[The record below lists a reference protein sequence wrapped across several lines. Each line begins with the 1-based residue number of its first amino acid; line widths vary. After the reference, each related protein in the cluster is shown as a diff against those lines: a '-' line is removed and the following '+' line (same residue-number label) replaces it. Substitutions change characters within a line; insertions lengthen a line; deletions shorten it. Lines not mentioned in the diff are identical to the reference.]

1 MKLPSLYSALM
12 IAAAAPTMAQNYHPA
27 FDPAA
32 LDDKSVGSPNKVMV
46 LGTPHLSQ
54 LPDSFRLEMVEP
66 LVTRLVRWAPTVVAV
81 EDNSGLLCD
90 RMRRMSERY
99 ADAIESYCFDPSVAG
114 SVTGLTVPEANA
126 KVETMLAD
134 WPIDPS
140 PGMRR
145 ELAAAFLAAGE
156 PGSAVVQWLRLPN
169 TEQVAD
175 DLLAEELVALL
186 VDRAGRKNETY
197 SVAARVAAQSGLER
211 LWSVDDQS
219 TYMGPEPDS
228 DAYGAA
234 IMAAWD
240 NPATR
245 TQAAEADAL
254 TMGLTEPHG
263 LLAMYRAYNAPA
275 YAEVKY
281 QSDFGA
287 ALREPSAEGYG
298 RRYVAYWETRN
309 LRMVANMREVLGRK
323 PGTRMLAIVGASHKG
338 YYEAYL
344 AQMRD
349 VELIDVIP
357 LLKPNID

>member
-1 MKLPSLYSALM
+1 M
-12 IAAAAPTMAQNYHPA
+12 IAASAPAMAQTYDPA
-27 FDPAA
+27 FDPSA
-32 LDDKSVGSPNKVMV
+32 LNDQPAGSPNQIMV

-54 LPDSFRLEMVEP
+54 LRDSFRLEMLEP
-66 LVTRLVRWAPTVVAV
+66 LVERLVRWAPTAVAT

-114 SVTGLTVPEANA
+114 SATGLTVSEANT
-126 KVETMLAD
+126 KVETILAD
-134 WPIDPS
+134 WSANPLPE
-140 PGMRR
+140 MRR

-156 PGSAVVQWLRLPN
+156 PGSAVVQWLRLPE

-175 DLLAEELVALL
+175 TLLTEELVAIL
-186 VDRAGRKNETY
+186 VDLAGRKNETY
-197 SVAARVAAQSGLER
+197 SVAARVAVQSGLER

-219 TYMGPEPDS
+219 TFMGPEPDS

-240 NPATR
+240 NQATR
-245 TQAAEADAL
+245 MQAAEADMLAS
-254 TMGLTEPHG
+254 GLTEPDG
-263 LLAMYRAYNAPA
+263 LLAMYRGYNSPA

-287 ALREPSAEGYG
+287 ALREPSSEGYG

-309 LRMVANMREVLGRK
+309 LRMVANMREVLGRE
-323 PGTRMLAIVGASHKG
+323 PGTKMLAIVGASHKG

-344 AQMRD
+344 TQMRD

-357 LLKPNID
+357 HLEQNID